1 MKKQVVA
8 VALCAALAVGSLA
21 GCSSNS
27 KETQA
32 SGTQASG
39 TQANSDSTQAS
50 GETLKVSVSP
60 DFAPYEFEDPSK
72 TGQDKY
78 VGADME
84 LARYIAKELGMT
96 LEIQP
101 MDFDACLAAVTQ
113 GKADCS
119 ISGLYPSEERKQVVD
134 FTDPYFDDAE
144 QLLVISKDNLE
155 KYSTEESFKGEVVAA
170 QNGSAQATIVQD
182 KMKDSKFQAV
192 NKTTDGIQMVRSG
205 KAAAVLLQGVMAK
218 SVIAGDDSLT
228 TSPVTYTN
236 DEAELVIAV
245 KKGNTD
251 LTNKLNEVIKK
262 VNEEKLYDK
271 WIVDAQNLASTI
283 SDK

>member
-32 SGTQASG
+32 SGTQANG
-39 TQANSDSTQAS
+39 TQANADSTQAS
-50 GETLKVSVSP
+50 GGTLRVSVSP

-72 TGQDKY
+72 SGQDKY

-84 LARYIAKELGMT
+84 LARYIAEQLGMT
-96 LEIQP
+96 LDIQP

-113 GKADCS
+113 GKVDCS
-119 ISGLYPSEERKQVVD
+119 ISGLYPSDERKQVVD

-144 QLLVISKDNLE
+144 QLIVVSKDNLE
-155 KYSTEESFKGEVVAA
+155 KYSTEESFKGETIAA

-182 KMKDSKFQAV
+182 KMKDSKCQLV

-205 KAAAVLLQGVMAK
+205 KAAGVLLQGVMAK
-218 SVIAGDDSLT
+218 SVIAGDDSLAV
-228 TSPVTYTN
+228 SPVTYTN

-271 WIVDAQNLASTI
+271 WVVDAQELASTI
-283 SDK
+283 TDK

>member
-50 GETLKVSVSP
+50 GGTLKVSVSP

-84 LARYIAKELGMT
+84 LARYIAQELGMT

-271 WIVDAQNLASTI
+271 WIGDAQNLASTI